1 MDLLFI
7 ASSIIFFVSV
17 SGIWITTKLGNVLLL
32 QVFGAIVIL
41 LIVPFTITLLGY
53 LKERV
58 DKVVIASL
66 VAILFYLFLELSLD
80 YILRIPFREILVLH
94 ILYIVVFYVA
104 AFNMVGVSFRIDRR
118 MGWLVTIPF
127 WASFGSLIFLFLP

>member
-17 SGIWITTKLGNVLLL
+17 SGIWITSKLGNLVFL

-41 LIVPFTITLLGY
+41 LIVPFTITLLGD

-58 DKVVIASL
+58 DKVVIVSL

-127 WASFGSLIFLFLP
+127 WVSFGSLIFLFLP